1 MQKSGIAATRE
12 RKYLRLFRPRG
23 VGDGRNRTCVY
34 PLPKCV
40 HCARETFRRRPLLSP
55 LSVLLISKERKQC
68 RPTPSPQ
75 TDTDVRSKSQLLPC
89 SIILPS
95 PLRRGKKG
103 SQLTEHCVQK
113 SHEIYTS
120 RSRGGGWACGQN
132 AVSSVLFV
140 LPSPEKRSFERLYPP
155 PLLTPPPLPPLFQA
169 TAEAAAWREVH
180 GSSSC

>member
-12 RKYLRLFRPRG
+12 KI
-23 VGDGRNRTCVY
+23 
-34 PLPKCV
+34 PLALLAP
-40 HCARETFRRRPLLSP
+40 RRRQRKKPHVSIHYLSMCIVP
-55 LSVLLISKERKQC
+55 GRLSDDDPSFPRYLSCSSPKSGNNAV
-68 RPTPSPQ
+68 PPPSPQ
-75 TDTDVRSKSQLLPC
+75 TDTDVWSKSQLLPC

-140 LPSPEKRSFERLYPP
+140 LPSPAKRSFERLYPP
-155 PLLTPPPLPPLFQA
+155 PFNPPPLPPLFQA
-169 TAEAAAWREVH
+169 TAEAGGMARSAWE
-180 GSSSC
+180 